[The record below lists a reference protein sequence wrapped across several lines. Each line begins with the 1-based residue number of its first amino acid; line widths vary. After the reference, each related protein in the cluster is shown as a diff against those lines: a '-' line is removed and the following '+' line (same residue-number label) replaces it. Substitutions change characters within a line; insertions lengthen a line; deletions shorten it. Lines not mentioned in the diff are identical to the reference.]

1 MAMGSVLNGQT
12 LVRDSDAELIDRL
25 RTGDEAAFVGMID
38 TYSAPLLRLALAFV
52 QSPSIAEEVVQETW
66 MAVVTGIGRF
76 EGRSSVKTW
85 LFKILTNIAKTRALR
100 ERRTIPFS
108 EFEVGATDEPAVD
121 PARFLPASHPQWPHH
136 WATPPQPW
144 SMGPEGTALDRETM
158 AVLRRALEDLPRA
171 QQLVVALRD
180 VHGWPAAEVCA
191 ALDLSEANQRVLL
204 HRGRSRLRGVLEH
217 YFAEA
222 PTLPSAASGG
232 GKLTRAPTLP
242 SAASGEGRRAG
253 EGHHV

>member
-1 MAMGSVLNGQT
+1 VGSVLNPQT
-12 LVRDSDAELIDRL
+12 LVRYSDADLIDRL
-25 RTGDEAAFVGMID
+25 RTGDEAAFAGLID
-38 TYSAPLLRLALAFV
+38 AYSAPLLRLAVAFV
-52 QSPSIAEEVVQETW
+52 QSPAVAEEVVQETW

-108 EFEVGATDEPAVD
+108 EFDVDGGDEPAVD
-121 PARFLPASHPQWPHH
+121 PDRFLPASHPQWPNH
-136 WATPPQPW
+136 WAAAPQPW
-144 SMGPEGTALDRETM
+144 SMGPEGTALDRETL

-180 VHGWPAAEVCA
+180 VHGWPAIDVCA

-204 HRGRSRLRGVLEH
+204 HRGRSRLRTVLER
-217 YFAEA
+217 YFSDPEPAEA
-222 PTLPSAASGG
+222 SCA
-232 GKLTRAPTLP
+232 
-242 SAASGEGRRAG
+242 
-253 EGHHV
+253 